1 MCKTGGETWLRGEFA
16 ENKGKIILLD
26 PLDSRVPLGTS
37 YEPMKKQSIPAK
49 VAMKPTPEDYAI
61 VTKLRAKLG
70 VDSAQILRLA
80 LRKLAEAE
88 LKAS

>member
-1 MCKTGGETWLRGEFA
+1 MKNFRDA
-16 ENKGKIILLD
+16 ENKGKIKLLE
-26 PLDSRVPLGTS
+26 PLDSRVPLGS
-37 YEPMKKQSIPAK
+37 QYEPMKKTPIPAK
-49 VAMKPTPEDYAI
+49 LAMKPTPEDYSI

-70 VDSAQILRLA
+70 VDNAQILRLA